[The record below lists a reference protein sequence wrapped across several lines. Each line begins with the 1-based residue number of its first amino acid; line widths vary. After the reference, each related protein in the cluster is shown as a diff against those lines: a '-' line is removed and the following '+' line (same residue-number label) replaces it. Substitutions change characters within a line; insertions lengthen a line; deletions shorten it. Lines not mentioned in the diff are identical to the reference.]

1 MKPGLKTT
9 EFWLTLLGQI
19 VTLVLAALGKIT
31 PELASGLVV
40 GGSAVYG
47 TQRVAT
53 KKAAADAP
61 PAG

>member
-1 MKPGLKTT
+1 MKPGIKTT

-19 VTLVLAALGKIT
+19 ITLVLAAMGKIT

-47 TQRVAT
+47 TQRVAA
-53 KKAAADAP
+53 KRAADSASAAA
-61 PAG
+61 